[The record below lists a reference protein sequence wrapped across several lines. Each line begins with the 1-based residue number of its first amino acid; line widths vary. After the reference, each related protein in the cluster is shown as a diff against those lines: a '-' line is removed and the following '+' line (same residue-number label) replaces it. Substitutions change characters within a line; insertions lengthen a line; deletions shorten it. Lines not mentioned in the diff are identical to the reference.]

1 MNRKITRKSDKFKL
15 AQPKGLLGRALCP
28 SCKEYLMPVTNDE
41 LNMICHTCGEYVPI
55 KSIKFATQLTE
66 VDREGS
72 AVVQNRNAR
81 RGFKP
86 RPVNPIEQEL
96 TGMGFQVKDSDWR
109 DQRQ

>member
-1 MNRKITRKSDKFKL
+1 MRITRKSDKFKL
-15 AQPKGLLGRALCP
+15 TQPKGLLGRALCP
-28 SCKEYLMPVTNDE
+28 SCKEYLSPVKNDE
-41 LNMICHTCGEYVPI
+41 LNMICHTCGEYISI
-55 KSIKFATQLTE
+55 KSIKFDTRLTE

-72 AVVQNRNAR
+72 AVVQNKNAR

-96 TGMGFQVKDSDWR
+96 RGHGFQVIDSDYR

>member
-1 MNRKITRKSDKFKL
+1 MKITRKSDKFEL
-15 AQPKGLLGRALCP
+15 AQPKGLLGKALCP
-28 SCKEYLMPVTNDE
+28 LCREYLSPVKNDE
-41 LNMICHTCGEYVPI
+41 LNMICHNCGEYVPI
-55 KSIKFATQLTE
+55 KSIKFDTRLTE

-72 AVVQNRNAR
+72 AVVQNRNK

-96 TGMGFQVKDSDWR
+96 RNAGFQVLDSDYR